1 MSSRPAIRIGGN
13 QIGGGAPCFL
23 AAEVGTTCNGN
34 MKMALEL
41 VDAAAAAGLD
51 SIKFQTINPDQLS
64 DKSVTFRYKTKDGWA
79 EENMY
84 NMFKG
89 LVFTQEEWQEIAGYT
104 RSKGLVF
111 FSTVDYYEGVD
122 ILEACDAPVHKNG
135 AWDVT
140 YEPLIIKMAQTRK
153 PLMLDLGPATLA
165 HVARY
170 IDLAKQHGTGEV
182 ILFHDFHTD
191 VPAEM
196 NMRNIPTLRD
206 AFGVPVGFS
215 APGRQDDLDMLAIAL
230 GADAIEKRMTLDRTA
245 SGHYHAISLEPD
257 EMTQWVARIRA
268 AEQALGSRDVRP
280 SQADADGAVR
290 YFRSIC
296 TTRPVRRGEVFS
308 RKNLDGKRPG
318 TGIPTSYLAYFWGR
332 PARTDLPV
340 DTLLTWKDV

>member
-1 MSSRPAIRIGGN
+1 MPTSPAVRIAGK

-23 AAEVGTTCNGN
+23 AAEVGTTCNGS

-41 VDAAAAAGLD
+41 VDAAAASGLD
-51 SIKFQTINPDQLS
+51 AIKFQTVGPEQLS
-64 DKSVTFRYKTKDGWA
+64 DKSVVFRYRTMDGWA

-84 NMFKG
+84 SMFKG
-89 LVFTQEEWQEIAGYT
+89 LAFRPEEWQEIADYT
-104 RSKGLVF
+104 RAKGLVF
-111 FSTVDYYEGVD
+111 FSTADYYEGVD
-122 ILEACDAPVHKNG
+122 ILETCGVPVHKNG

-165 HVARY
+165 YIARY
-170 IDLAKQHGTGEV
+170 VDLAKQYGSGEV

-196 NMRNIPTLRD
+196 NMRNIPTLHD
-206 AFGVPVGFS
+206 AFAVPVGFS

-230 GADAIEKRMTLDRTA
+230 GADIIEKRMTLDRAT
-245 SGHYHAISLEPD
+245 SGHYHAISLEPG
-257 EMTQWVARIRA
+257 EMTQWVTRIRT

-280 SQADADGAVR
+280 SRADTEGAAR

-296 TTRPVRRGEVFS
+296 TTRPVRRGETFS
-308 RKNLDGKRPG
+308 RENLDGKRPG
-318 TGIPTSYLAYFWGR
+318 TGIPTVYLEYFWR
-332 PARTDLPV
+332 RRALTDLPA